1 MIHTLRDFIPKIR
14 HLGDREAT
22 RFYNGFRT
30 WKLSYLQLHRQIVT
44 CANFLAQKDIQKGDR
59 LILWGDN
66 EPAWL
71 VVFWASVARGINVIP
86 IDSRSSSG
94 FVKRIQKEV
103 RAKLLVHGDT
113 VDPQSLPLDR
123 LAFCEIQDLPA
134 SDVLDLAELSP
145 EDVVE
150 IVYTS
155 GTTGTPKGVVH
166 RHRNL
171 CANLR
176 PFEKEIDRYR
186 SLAFPFQPIRFLNV
200 LPLSHM
206 FGQSAG
212 LFIPILLGGSVVFTS
227 ELHPDALVET
237 IRRQRVSVL
246 VTVPRMASQLAGHL
260 ERKFGVSSR
269 MSQHAHASVLTR
281 WWRFRDVHSELG
293 WKFWATI
300 LGGAQVR
307 SETEDFWSQ
316 LGCLVLQGY
325 GLTEASPI
333 VAVNHPF
340 HTKRGSMGRVIEGQ
354 EVQIAPD
361 GEILVRGDSVVSEYC
376 SGPRAP
382 GVEKTQDKWL
392 RTGDIGEIDSEGN
405 LFYRG
410 RKKDVIVTSEGFNV
424 FPTDVEN
431 VLNRSGFVRE
441 SAVVGLERDGQEVVH
456 AVLVLRDRS
465 TEVHQLVSRANLN
478 LEPHQRVR
486 SWSVSAE
493 ALPRTLS
500 TMKIK
505 RGQIADT
512 VRTEFSA
519 GKRDLG
525 LEQLRRP
532 GTVDAL
538 LARMSGAEVGDLADE
553 SRLSEDL
560 GLSSL
565 DLVELLSQLQYQ
577 CGVDLDEEDFSRMS
591 TIGEIKQ
598 VIEKA
603 EGNTTA
609 KVSALPPPETGT
621 GREATTAPS
630 RRLGSDS
637 RERRRPALPLPHWN
651 HRLPVASLRFLF
663 QNVFALPLFRYYI
676 TFSVEGRQH
685 LHGLRPPVLF
695 AANHCS
701 HLDTVAVL
709 AALPF
714 SWRARLAPAMR
725 QEYFMARF
733 RPSGFSVR
741 ERLKIAGQ
749 YYLACGLFNG
759 YPLPQ
764 RMGGI
769 RRALKYSGEL
779 VEQKYCPLVFPEGLR
794 SANGQLQPFKS
805 GLALMAM
812 RLRVPVVPIH
822 IQGAFEVFAVHDNW
836 PRTGPVQVRI
846 GAPLRL
852 RGDYHAAAR
861 RIESEFREL
870 SRSV

>member
-1 MIHTLRDFIPKIR
+1 MIHTFLDFIPKIR
-14 HLGDREAT
+14 NLGNREAI
-22 RFYNGFRT
+22 RFHNGFRT
-30 WKLSYLQLHRQIVT
+30 WKLSYLQLYRHIVA
-44 CANFLAQKDIQKGDR
+44 CADFLDQKDIQKGDR
-59 LILWGDN
+59 LILWGEN
-66 EPAWL
+66 APGWL
-71 VVFWASVARGINVIP
+71 IVFWASVARGINVVP
-86 IDSRSSSG
+86 VDSRSSSG
-94 FVKRIQKEV
+94 FVERIQKEV

-113 VDPQSLPLDR
+113 VDPTSLSLER
-123 LAFCEIQDLPA
+123 LSFCEIQDLPA
-134 SDVLDLAELSP
+134 TDVLRLAKLSP

-166 RHRNL
+166 RHDNL

-176 PFEKEIDRYR
+176 PFEKEIDKYR
-186 SLAFPFQPIRFLNV
+186 LLASPFQPIRFLNV

-246 VTVPRMASQLAGHL
+246 VTVPRVASQLAGHI
-260 ERKFGVSSR
+260 ERKFGVSNRIPQDACVSIP
-269 MSQHAHASVLTR
+269 TR
-281 WWRFRDVHSELG
+281 WWRFRDVHSEFG

-300 LGGAQVR
+300 LGGAQVK
-307 SETEDFWSQ
+307 SDTEDFWLQ
-316 LGCLVLQGY
+316 LGFLVLQGY

-340 HTKRGSMGRVIEGQ
+340 HSKRGSMGRVIEGQ

-361 GEILVRGDSVVSEYC
+361 GEILIRGNSVVSEYF
-376 SGPRAP
+376 SGPTAP
-382 GVEKTQDKWL
+382 DVEKTQGKWL
-392 RTGDIGEIDSEGN
+392 RTGDIGRIDAEGN
-405 LFYRG
+405 LYYKG

-431 VLNRSGFVRE
+431 ALNQFSSVKE
-441 SAVVGLERDGQEVVH
+441 TAVIGLERDGQEVVH

-465 TEVHQLVSRANLN
+465 TSLDELMRRANLN

-486 SWSVSAE
+486 SWSVSEE
-493 ALPRTLS
+493 ALPRTPS

-512 VRTEFSA
+512 VRTEISTST
-519 GKRDLG
+519 RVLG
-525 LEQLRRP
+525 LEKVRRP
-532 GTVDAL
+532 GTVEAL
-538 LARMSGAEVGDLADE
+538 LARMSGAEVSYLADE
-553 SRLSEDL
+553 RRLSEDL

-577 CGVDLDEEDFSRMS
+577 YGVDLDEEDFVQIS

-598 VIEKA
+598 LIKKA
-603 EGNTTA
+603 EAITTA
-609 KVSALPPPETGT
+609 KVSATPPLETGR
-621 GREATTAPS
+621 GRKP
-630 RRLGSDS
+630 
-637 RERRRPALPLPHWN
+637 RRPVPPLPRWN
-651 HRLPVASLRFLF
+651 HRFPVAALRLLF
-663 QNVFALPLFRYYI
+663 QHVLALPLFRYYI

-714 SWRARLAPAMR
+714 SWRVRLAPAMR
-725 QEYFMARF
+725 KEYFMAHF
-733 RPSGFSVR
+733 RPSGFAIK
-741 ERLKIAGQ
+741 ERLTITSQ
-749 YYLACGLFNG
+749 YHLACGLFNG

-764 RMGGI
+764 SIGGVLS
-769 RRALKYSGEL
+769 ALKYSGEL

-805 GLALMAM
+805 GLAMMAIQ
-812 RLRVPVVPIH
+812 LKVPVVPIH
-822 IQGAFEVFAVHDNW
+822 VQGTFEVFSVHNDW
-836 PRTGPVQVRI
+836 PKTGPVHARI

-852 RGDYHAAAR
+852 RGNYDAAAR
-861 RIESEFREL
+861 RIEAEIRAL
-870 SRSV
+870 SRSQA